1 MHAPRPGD
9 TCAAP
14 RPRRRAAAL
23 QLLKR
28 LVLAVLALPVA
39 MFVTLAAFPF
49 WSWLERTTGIESMGR
64 EGPATWCHLATWGL
78 FALAVAGPA
87 LLRAVRVLRPARGR
101 QAGR

>member
-14 RPRRRAAAL
+14 TPRRRAAAL

-28 LVLAVLALPVA
+28 LGLAVLALPVA
-39 MFVTLAAFPF
+39 MVLTFAAFPF

-64 EGPATWCHLATWGL
+64 EGPASWCYLATWGL
-78 FALAVAGPA
+78 LALALAGPA
-87 LLRAVRVLRPARGR
+87 LLRAVRSLRPARGHR
-101 QAGR
+101 AGH